1 MSDQSMKHNEYA
13 EIAINRLAARFPFI
27 KISSMSYDR
36 ALSDEM
42 LELLESPM
50 SRSVFREGAPS
61 WGNKPMTSLTV
72 QFDEG
77 IPELY
82 LNTSSLFD
90 SQNNLYEVWSDKIDS
105 HHKKYMKIT
114 QQETEQ

>member
-1 MSDQSMKHNEYA
+1 MSDQSMKHNEYV
-13 EIAINRLAARFPFI
+13 
-27 KISSMSYDR
+27 
-36 ALSDEM
+36 
-42 LELLESPM
+42 ELVESPM